1 MLNDK
6 KLLPKISFAAIRSTL
21 APSEIE
27 GLAGEIDG

>member
-6 KLLPKISFAAIRSTL
+6 ELLPKISFLAIRSTL
-21 APSEIE
+21 GQSEIE

>member
-6 KLLPKISFAAIRSTL
+6 KLSPKISFAAIRSTL
-21 APSEIE
+21 GSVIE